1 MINKDVVMM
10 RQNETVTV
18 SGGALR
24 RLVLALAIAALMAL
38 LVTASAAPAF
48 AAASDKANQVG
59 KQTSGVNQ
67 SDPEPGRGGHVARDA
82 AQDDGS
88 PPGLGDI
95 ARYGR
100 SNI

>member
-1 MINKDVVMM
+1 MM
-10 RQNETVTV
+10 GQQQAVTA
-18 SGGALR
+18 SGSAALR
-24 RLVLALAIAALMAL
+24 RLALALAIAALMAL
-38 LVTASAAPAF
+38 LVMASAAPAF

-67 SDPEPGRGGHVARDA
+67 SDPEPGRGGHVDRDA

-88 PPGLGDI
+88 PAGLGDI

>member
-1 MINKDVVMM
+1 MG
-10 RQNETVTV
+10 QQQQTVTG
-18 SGGALR
+18 SGSALR
-24 RLVLALAIAALMAL
+24 RSVLALAIAALMAL
-38 LVTASAAPAF
+38 LVMASTAPAF

-88 PPGLGDI
+88 SAGLGYI

>member
-1 MINKDVVMM
+1 MGLQQQQTIAAAGTM
-10 RQNETVTV
+10 TT
-18 SGGALR
+18 ALR
-24 RLVLALAIAALMAL
+24 RIIVALTAAAVIAVMMAL
-38 LVTASAAPAF
+38 TASPAF

-67 SDPEPGRGGHVARDA
+67 SDPLPGRGGHVARDA

-88 PPGLGDI
+88 SPGLGDI

-100 SNI
+100 S

>member
-1 MINKDVVMM
+1 MGLQQQQTIAAAGTTTTALRHIIVALTVAAVVAVMM
-10 RQNETVTV
+10 
-18 SGGALR
+18 AL
-24 RLVLALAIAALMAL
+24 
-38 LVTASAAPAF
+38 TASTAF

-67 SDPEPGRGGHVARDA
+67 SDPLPGRGGHVARDA
-82 AQDDGS
+82 AQDNGS
-88 PPGLGDI
+88 SPGLGDI